1 MLSLQTP
8 DKVVSQEEAK
18 MLNVC
23 VTLTGPID
31 FPFSFF
37 LVIGYEEGTYVHVQ
51 VPVYIHHI
59 IRYAFCL
66 LCIQCSILY

>member
-1 MLSLQTP
+1 
-8 DKVVSQEEAK
+8 

-37 LVIGYEEGTYVHVQ
+37 LVIGYEEGAYICTCTGVSLSIPYL
-51 VPVYIHHI
+51 VYRDGHG
-59 IRYAFCL
+59 L
-66 LCIQCSILY
+66 SPL